1 MENINL
7 FAFLSFVFVTTF
19 TPGPNNISSASMGVL
34 YGFKKTRNYRLGI
47 ATGFVFVMLLCGA
60 ISTTLQSVF
69 PAFETALHYIGAAY
83 ILWLAYETLRTSYTF
98 EEGDQT
104 LMGFTRGL
112 LLQILNPKVVI
123 YGLALYSTFLLP
135 ITNNLFYTIISAIFL
150 ATVALSSTSVWALFG
165 SAIRNYLKNPKVRQF
180 VNLALSLLLVY
191 TAIELSGILA

>member
-7 FAFLSFVFVTTF
+7 FTFLSFVFVTTF

-34 YGFKKTRNYRLGI
+34 YGFKKTSPYRLGI

-69 PAFETALHYIGAAY
+69 PAFETALHYIGAIY
-83 ILWLAYETLRTSYTF
+83 ILWLAYETLRMSYTF

-112 LLQILNPKVVI
+112 LLQVLNPKVVI

-135 ITNNLFYTIISAIFL
+135 ITDNLFYTIISAIFL

-165 SAIRNYLKNPKVRQF
+165 SAIRNYLKNPKVRQL